1 MSGKGGFGG
10 GFNNITV
17 GYQNYSMTSLYTSSL
32 KLANSKIYSILITG
46 QTCGRIE
53 SSRVQLTWNFMFSHC
68 QVKDLY
74 ISSNSSVI
82 RHHAGFSL
90 DAINIDERE

>member
-1 MSGKGGFGG
+1 VSGKGGFGG
-10 GFNNITV
+10 GFNNVTV
-17 GYQNYSMTSLYTSSL
+17 GYQNYSMTSLS
-32 KLANSKIYSILITG
+32 LITG

-74 ISSNSSVI
+74 ISLNSSVI

-90 DAINIDERE
+90 GAINIDERE